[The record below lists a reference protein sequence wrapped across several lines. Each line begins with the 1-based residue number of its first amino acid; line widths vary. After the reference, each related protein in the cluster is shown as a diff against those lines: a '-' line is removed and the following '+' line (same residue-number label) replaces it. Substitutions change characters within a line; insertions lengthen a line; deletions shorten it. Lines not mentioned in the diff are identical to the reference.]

1 VPSLTAP
8 HAVLR
13 QGAIAKFSK
22 AIFLSD
28 QRHEFFE
35 ARGMAYYHLRDY
47 KTAVSNFKHALK
59 LRGSADP
66 GELGRLT
73 SNLLD
78 ADGLSRLKFKEF
90 DEAAH
95 LFSQALL
102 VDPSNA
108 YVYVHRA
115 LAFVGQGKVEEA
127 IKGMKVYLD
136 KDTASPASAVAIHI
150 LAARLNRQLK
160 NSTAAAVHV
169 QVPSS
174 APDTPHTAP
183 PPREVRRHRRAGGA
197 EDRPRERGRLEA
209 LLAPPRARVRAV
221 RRGNRP
227 HPQKRAAW
235 RHRVALHRSRPSERV
250 SGSPRESTRNISF
263 IVNDLLAK
271 LNATQH
277 PSAHAALACIPQCAD
292 ALGAVA
298 IALDNADA
306 RFLVR
311 RGVIHRQ
318 LGAYNEAVADL
329 ENVAPPPRSPPT
341 A

>member
-1 VPSLTAP
+1 
-8 HAVLR
+8 
-13 QGAIAKFSK
+13 
-22 AIFLSD
+22 
-28 QRHEFFE
+28 
-35 ARGMAYYHLRDY
+35 MAYYHLRDY

-227 HPQKRAAW
+227 HPQKRAAG

-250 SGSPRESTRNISF
+250 SESPRESTRHISF
-263 IVNDLLAK
+263 NHLKQPAHDAQRNPAFV
-271 LNATQH
+271 
-277 PSAHAALACIPQCAD
+277 SARCA
-292 ALGAVA
+292 
-298 IALDNADA
+298 
-306 RFLVR
+306 
-311 RGVIHRQ
+311 GVH
-318 LGAYNEAVADL
+318 
-329 ENVAPPPRSPPT
+329 PPRALT
-341 A
+341 RAGR